1 MAKTVNLGDKYN
13 HRVTLRLNDEQFNY
27 VCECSKMLDV
37 SPSEFLRMSINA
49 GMYAVPLS
57 EKGQVGTHENVKADS
72 HNLV

>member
-13 HRVTLRLNDEQFNY
+13 HRVTLRLNDDQFEY
-27 VCECSKMLDV
+27 VCECSNMLGV

-57 EKGQVGTHENVKADS
+57 EKGTVGTNENVKANS